1 MGRQALSIENDRL
14 VIRGLGARDLEGL
27 RAMRRDNMVY
37 RFEPA
42 YLLEL
47 QGSVEEALE
56 LVTAHVL
63 PGNKASAR
71 CLLKNGFEYLLTKEE
86 DWGHGSLCTA
96 DVYTFDC

>member
-1 MGRQALSIENDRL
+1 MGRQVLSIENDRL

-47 QGSVEEALE
+47 QGTDEEALE
-56 LVTAHVL
+56 ALRSLDLEKDRQCILGVYEKTA
-63 PGNKASAR
+63 PAR
-71 CLLKNGFEYLLTKEE
+71 MVGLAELYDYKPSGKVI
-86 DWGHGSLCTA
+86 S
-96 DVYTFDC
+96 V